1 MTSAAPTRPPAGP
14 APTRPGAPS
23 TPGGAPVIDPIKILK
38 KWKWAFVGA
47 AIVGVVLGVVTNFVW
62 GATYPFFQSSV
73 IYEAMPPQDQTLLE
87 ASQIDE
93 TALEQ
98 FMATQ
103 AARML
108 SPTVL
113 EKVTNDPRLQSEAPK
128 WARQF
133 ETDDGFDQKTA
144 MNDLEDR
151 AKAVPMKGTF
161 NIKLLVTWWDRNDV
175 AAIASLLSDAYMAD
189 LSETQGRDNRQRR
202 DAIQRAI
209 DDIKQEIE
217 NLTERRSRLIRDEDV
232 SSISEQSGTTRG
244 KLQLIARD
252 RNELQLEIRRM
263 QVQLERMNEML
274 SSESGVRYSDT
285 QRAMAENR
293 PIVQGMKNERES
305 LEIRLNELRR
315 SGFLPSHREYKR
327 IERNIAALEQQISV
341 SIERE
346 LAGIFDAE
354 KDTLESELRAAM
366 AQDADLVQRE
376 EVLELKLQELT
387 RTIREINDLSNEIG
401 ALNQTL
407 ADRRSSL
414 ADLETTT
421 SLESSGRVKVVEG
434 ARIPDQRW
442 MPKLYMTIPV
452 GLLAMLGLVG
462 GTIVA
467 VEFLDQRVKS
477 TADIASMPRAKVIG
491 SVPMAG
497 EDPGATGKFE
507 TVYRDADSSVIAE
520 CFRQIRTGLL
530 KSIDEGGHKS
540 CLFVSGMPGSGS
552 TSTLTNL
559 GFACAGVERR
569 VLLVDANFRR
579 PSLHKILGV
588 DEGPGLG
595 DVLVGSAD
603 LEDAIREVGP
613 NLFLLTAGTPVNR
626 VYERLNTQ
634 SMTSLLNKVSSEF
647 DLTFIDVAPAVVA
660 GDAKAMA
667 QRCDA
672 LVLVARAMVEKRGMV
687 ARINNEFSDTPASKL
702 GIILNGV
709 RSAAGGYMKRNIRTS
724 TDYHAARGKPKSDKA
739 SSAGE
744 KPGSGE

>member
-14 APTRPGAPS
+14 APMRPGASPMQ
-23 TPGGAPVIDPIKILK
+23 GGAPTIDPIKILK
-38 KWKWAFVGA
+38 KWKWALVA
-47 AIVGVVLGVVTNFVW
+47 AVFVGVVLGVATNFVW
-62 GATYPFFQSSV
+62 GATYPFFQSTV
-73 IYEAMPPQDQTLLE
+73 VYEAMPPQDQTLLE
-87 ASQIDE
+87 AAQIDE

-113 EKVTNDPRLQSEAPK
+113 EKVTNDPRLLSEAPK
-128 WARQF
+128 WSSQF
-133 ETDDGFDQKTA
+133 VTDTGFDSREA
-144 MNDLEDR
+144 MNDLEER
-151 AKAVPMKGTF
+151 AKANPINGTF
-161 NIKLLVTWWDRNDV
+161 NIQLTVTWWDRNDV
-175 AAIASLLSDAYMAD
+175 AAMAGLLKDAYMAELGD
-189 LSETQGRDNRQRR
+189 AKGRDNRQRR

-209 DDIKQEIE
+209 DDIKQEIT

-252 RNELQLEIRRM
+252 RNELLLEIRRM

-274 SSESGVRYSDT
+274 NSESGVRYSDT

-293 PIVQGMKNERES
+293 PIVQGMKNEREG

-354 KDTLESELRAAM
+354 KDMLESELRAAM
-366 AQDADLVQRE
+366 AQEADLVTRE
-376 EVLELKLQELT
+376 EALELELQDLT
-387 RTIREINDLSNEIG
+387 RTIREINDMSNEIG

-421 SLESSGRVKVVEG
+421 SLESSGRVRVVESE
-434 ARIPDQRW
+434 RIPEKRS
-442 MPKLYMTIPV
+442 MPKLFMTVPV
-452 GLLAMLGLVG
+452 GMLAMLGLVAG
-462 GTIVA
+462 SILA
-467 VEFLDQRVKS
+467 IEFLDQRVKS
-477 TADIASMPRAKVIG
+477 TADLASMSRVKIMG

-507 TVYRDADSSVIAE
+507 TVFRDADQSVIAE
-520 CFRQIRTGLL
+520 SFRQIRTGLL
-530 KSIDEGGHKS
+530 KALDEGGHKS
-540 CLFVSGMPGSGS
+540 CLFVSGMPGAGS
-552 TSTLTNL
+552 TSMVTNL
-559 GFACAGVERR
+559 GFACAGIERR
-569 VLLVDANFRR
+569 VLLIDANFRR
-579 PSLHKILGV
+579 PSLHRHFGV

-595 DVLVGSAD
+595 DVLVGAAD
-603 LEDAIREVGP
+603 LDDVIREVAP
-613 NLFLLTAGTPVNR
+613 NLSLLTAGTPTHR
-626 VYERLNTQ
+626 VFERLNTQ
-634 SMTSLLNKVSSEF
+634 PMTSLLNQMASAY
-647 DLTFIDVAPAVVA
+647 DLTFLDTAPAVVA
-660 GDAKAMA
+660 GDAKALA
-667 QRCDA
+667 QRCDS

-687 ARINNEFSDTPASKL
+687 SRINNEFSDSPATKL

-724 TDYHAARGKPKSDKA
+724 TAYHSSRGK
-739 SSAGE
+739 GGG
-744 KPGSGE
+744 KPGGGD